1 MDITA
6 IDLYNILRSKIGDKE
21 AKSLIE
27 FVETSLDE
35 KLEERKDFLASKSDL
50 HSVKAD
56 MIKWMFIFWV
66 GQISVN
72 IALMVL
78 FIK

>member
-6 IDLYNILRSKIGDKE
+6 IDLYNNLRSKIGDKE

-27 FVETSLDE
+27 FVETNVDQ
-35 KLEERKDFLASKSDL
+35 KLKERKDFLASKSDL
-50 HSVKAD
+50 QSVKAD

-78 FIK
+78 FLK